1 MVPRSSTQPVDVKAS
16 NGKTYYLPPNTS
28 VILNITSIH
37 HNEKYW
43 PNAGA
48 FIPERFFGK
57 SEKDEIRVDA
67 SLWLYVWFILCCRFL
82 ANFFYQAV
90 CPWSSAVPGAKL
102 LPCTSLGLWLRCYS
116 LNGSGLCPRG
126 LRMVIIRRTDFRL
139 SHLVCQRICIL
150 TSREGKSR
158 QSRRRTNT

>member
-1 MVPRSSTQPVDVKAS
+1 MINSYIIFKTYMVPRSSSQPVDVKAS

-57 SEKDEIRVDA
+57 SEKDENRVDA
-67 SLWLYVWFILCCRFL
+67 SLWLYAWSISCRSFL
-82 ANFFYQAV
+82 ANFLHQAV
-90 CPWSSAVPGAKL
+90 CSWSPAVSGAKL
-102 LPCTSLGLWLRCYS
+102 CHVRA
-116 LNGSGLCPRG
+116 
-126 LRMVIIRRTDFRL
+126 
-139 SHLVCQRICIL
+139 
-150 TSREGKSR
+150 
-158 QSRRRTNT
+158 